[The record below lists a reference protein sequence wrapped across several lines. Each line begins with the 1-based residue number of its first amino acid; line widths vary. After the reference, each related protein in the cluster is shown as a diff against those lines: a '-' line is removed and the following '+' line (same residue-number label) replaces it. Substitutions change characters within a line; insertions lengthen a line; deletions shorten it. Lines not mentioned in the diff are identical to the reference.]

1 MSPANTSTK
10 PIQQVLDLLEKVRA
24 SGEGWSALCPA
35 HDDRNNSLSIREG
48 DDGRILLKCH
58 AGCDVDDILE
68 ALGLDLQNLFVR
80 TRTKQ
85 RKKLLKSGGLTVE
98 EYAEAKGLP
107 VKFLRKHGV
116 DDLDLQN
123 LFVRTRTKQRKK
135 LLKSGGLTVEEYAE
149 AKGLPVKFLRKHGV
163 DDFHLRGTNVVR
175 IPYRDEQ
182 GQLVAVRFR
191 HSMRKEPRFT
201 WRAGDKL
208 CLYGLSRLKRARKRG
223 YVCLVEGESDA
234 QTLWLQHFPAVA
246 LPGAATWHEDWV
258 EHFHGIE
265 NLNG

>member
-58 AGCDVDDILE
+58 AGCDVNDILE
-68 ALGLDLQNLFVR
+68 ALG
-80 TRTKQ
+80 
-85 RKKLLKSGGLTVE
+85 
-98 EYAEAKGLP
+98 
-107 VKFLRKHGV
+107 
-116 DDLDLQN
+116 LDLQN